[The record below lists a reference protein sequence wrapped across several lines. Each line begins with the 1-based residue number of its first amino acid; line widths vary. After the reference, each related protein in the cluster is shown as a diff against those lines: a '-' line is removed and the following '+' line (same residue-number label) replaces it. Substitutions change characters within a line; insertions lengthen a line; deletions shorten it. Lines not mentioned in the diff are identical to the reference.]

1 MSTRFR
7 GRDVTEP
14 VGRAVAFWGYRWCA
28 PIAAALHDHDRFSTL
43 LSATGIS
50 RNALSR
56 TLARLE
62 ALGIM
67 VRNTGYGH
75 PLRPEYAL
83 TDYGKI
89 VSAECRALLG
99 RIRPSERDI
108 ILKKWSMP
116 CICVARPDGSSF
128 TDIRRTLP
136 AITPRA
142 LSLAIGDLT
151 SGEIIDVRR
160 TSARSHAS
168 YHLTDRAL
176 VYRNA
181 GLAINGQIN
190 RFLAV

>member
-1 MSTRFR
+1 M
-7 GRDVTEP
+7 TEP

-28 PIAAALHDHDRFSTL
+28 PIAAALHERDRFSTL

-56 TLARLE
+56 TLTRLE

-67 VRNTGYGH
+67 VRNPGYGH

-99 RIRPSERDI
+99 QIKLPERDI

-116 CICVARPDGSSF
+116 CICVARPGGTSF
-128 TDIRRTLP
+128 TEFRRTLP
-136 AITPRA
+136 TITPRA
-142 LSLAIGDLT
+142 LSLAIGDLRA
-151 SGEIIDVRR
+151 GEIISVRR
-160 TSARSHAS
+160 STVRSHAS

-176 VYRNA
+176 AYRSV
-181 GLAINGQIN
+181 GLAINAQIN
-190 RFLAV
+190 GILAA